1 MFAPVEGDLYM
12 PAEFNKAAPI
22 DQLKLVVIEQVKETN
37 DISLL
42 DTISQILLLERS
54 A

>member
-1 MFAPVEGDLYM
+1 MFALVEGDLYM
-12 PAEFNKAAPI
+12 PAEFNQVAPI

-42 DTISQILLLERS
+42 DIISQILLLERS